1 MTRRINA
8 QAQAITM
15 IATELR
21 RRLPAALAHAAAITP
36 DGYSRGTTG
45 SGRAPGVPDPV
56 GNAVAARTGIGTPAA
71 VADLT
76 RILADVAVLL
86 GDALTIVDSLA
97 PAPGASPRCS
107 GGAGLDGHLEWG
119 DPACRNVPDGRPSR
133 QGMCDS
139 CYLRAY
145 RWQTRVPSTAA

>member
-8 QAQAITM
+8 QAQAISTLV
-15 IATELR
+15 TELR

-56 GNAVAARTGIGTPAA
+56 GNTVAARTGIGTPAA
-71 VADLT
+71 VADLS
-76 RILADVAVLL
+76 RILADVALL
-86 GDALTIVDSLA
+86 LADALTIVDGLA
-97 PAPGASPRCS
+97 PAPGTSPRCS
-107 GGAGLDGHLEWG
+107 GGAGMAGHLEWG
-119 DPACRNVPDGRPSR
+119 DPACTNVPDGRPSR